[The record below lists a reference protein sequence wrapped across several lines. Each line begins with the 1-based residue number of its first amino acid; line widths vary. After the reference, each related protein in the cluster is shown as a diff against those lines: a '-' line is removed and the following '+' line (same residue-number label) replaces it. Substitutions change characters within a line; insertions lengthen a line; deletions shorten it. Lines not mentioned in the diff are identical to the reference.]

1 MRTSIIDIDR
11 FKETRD
17 QLLLDNK
24 PFIPQAEIKY
34 VRWLTRNAPM
44 KAASSVIIEF
54 SKAEDANKIINK
66 GLIWQGEVF

>member
-34 VRWLTRNAPM
+34 VSWLTRNAPI

-54 SKAEDANKIINK
+54 NKVEDANKIINK
-66 GLIWQGEVF
+66 GLIWQGKVF